1 MFSDHRPKPE
11 QVLPEVGLE
20 KQASYQAGAGYSI
33 SPDEQRFIRDQ
44 HLFAGCNILVLYKIE
59 PDGHVRVEQRDLVDL
74 ALKCVVSDLRRAKKR
89 WSKLSSK
96 EFFHWSGEDV
106 EWDPASDGFRF
117 KLFARPDPPSPSI
130 HDTVVHYDLKTHKMT
145 HENIS
150 LYDSRTGDDTET
162 LSIGAVQH

>member
-1 MFSDHRPKPE
+1 M
-11 QVLPEVGLE
+11 
-20 KQASYQAGAGYSI
+20 
-33 SPDEQRFIRDQ
+33 
-44 HLFAGCNILVLYKIE
+44 LYKIE